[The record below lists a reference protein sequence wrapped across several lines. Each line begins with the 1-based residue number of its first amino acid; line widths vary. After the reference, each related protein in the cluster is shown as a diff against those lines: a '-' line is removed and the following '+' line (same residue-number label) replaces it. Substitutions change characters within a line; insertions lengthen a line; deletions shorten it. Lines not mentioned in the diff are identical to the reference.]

1 MAVAARSIQRGS
13 GALEELRAFA
23 PVPLLLTESSV
34 GAAVDA
40 AAERQPGS
48 WGWVFQDQRVTFENV
63 NAKAEVG

>member
-1 MAVAARSIQRGS
+1 
-13 GALEELRAFA
+13 
-23 PVPLLLTESSV
+23 VPLLLTESSV